1 MASKK
6 QHSPIGAS
14 NSHRWMECPGS
25 VALEANFPN
34 ISSPY
39 ALEGSAAHRLGE
51 KALLSNQ
58 EPSSFVGKIM
68 LMEDGSVPVVTE
80 EMAEAVTV
88 YTNYVNARALEYG
101 VKPELEMKL
110 HLSWINAKLY
120 GTADCVIADPVLGR
134 MLVIDYKHGQGVTV
148 SPEENSQAMF
158 YALGAIGDGE
168 GPDTYHEVELVIVQ
182 PRAMGQAIKSWK
194 TTGRALADWGIKVLA
209 PAAKRALGKNQ
220 PLNAGE
226 HCKFCRA
233 AGSCPEQ
240 MRSALKVA
248 GETFKPVDIA
258 KGELPNSL
266 LIPVE
271 ELGRILSLVP
281 RFENW
286 VADIR
291 NRVEQELNGG
301 KKVPGWKMVQGRS
314 NRKWID
320 EAKTVEAISPFIP
333 IADHYEAPKL
343 KSPAQIEATAKKL
356 KITLDI
362 SQLVCNPPG
371 KPSLA
376 PDTDTR
382 PALTGATPS
391 DVFTKQEINE

>member
-1 MASKK
+1 MAKK

-39 ALEGSAAHRLGE
+39 AMEGSAAHRLGE
-51 KALLSNQ
+51 KALLAGL
-58 EPSSFVGKIM
+58 PPTAFVGKVM
-68 LMEDGSVPVVTE
+68 LMEDGSVPTVTE
-80 EMAEAVTV
+80 EMADAVTV
-88 YTNYVNARALEYG
+88 YTDYTKTRAAEYG
-101 VKPELEMKL
+101 VTPELEKRL
-110 HLSWINAKLY
+110 HLNWINAKLF

-134 MLVIDYKHGQGVTV
+134 MVVIDYKHGQGVVV
-148 SPEENSQAMF
+148 SPEENSQAMI
-158 YALGAIGDGE
+158 YALGAVGDGE

-182 PRAMGQAIKSWK
+182 PRAMGAPIKSWK
-194 TTGRALADWGIKVLA
+194 TTGRALADWGVKVLA

-220 PLNAGE
+220 PLSAGE

-258 KGELPNSL
+258 RGELPNPL

-320 EAKTVEAISPFIP
+320 ADKAKEILLSEIP
-333 IADHYEAPKL
+333 GDCMTTPEL
-343 KSPAQIEATAKKL
+343 KSPAQIEAVCKKIKKTIDL
-356 KITLDI
+356 

-376 PDTDTR
+376 PDTDNR
-382 PALTGATPS
+382 PALTGASPS
-391 DVFTKQEINE
+391 DVFTKQEINHNV